1 MQPHAREVLKEA
13 GYGFS
18 IRADA
23 RVGVDQAIGD
33 GDETLVAVYAVD
45 EDIYVE
51 KAYVIIEATA
61 IGGADGGSDRWQV
74 DLQNIGPAGA
84 GTTSLLSGGAWTSE
98 DALAIETPD
107 DLGVDQN
114 RLVPAGSQLGVVIT
128 EDGTPNQDLIGA
140 VHIVYWRR
148 V

>member
-18 IRADA
+18 VRADA
-23 RVGVDQAIGD
+23 RVGIDLAVGD
-33 GDETLVAVYAVD
+33 GSETSVAIYAVD

-51 KAYVIIEATA
+51 KAYLIIESVA
-61 IGGADGGSDRWQV
+61 ITGADGGTDRWQV
-74 DLQNIGPAGA
+74 DLRNLEAGV
-84 GTTSLLSGGAWTSE
+84 SLLSGGAWTSE
-98 DALAIETPD
+98 EALGIEDPEN
-107 DLGVDQN
+107 LEVDQN
-114 RLVPAGSQLGVVIT
+114 RLIPAGSQLGLEIT